1 MKTKHREH
9 PLGTPGGSA
18 RRMAT
23 ASGRPNPVLALLGG
37 LFPGLGRPVSSWDKG
52 AEGEERV
59 AKRLAKLPRD
69 RWVALHDLPLGG
81 GGRNVDHLVIG
92 PGGVFSVNTKNL
104 SGNVIVKE
112 NAFLVSGFPDRC
124 LHIARDEAQRVGE
137 RLSAAAGET
146 VPVEPVLV
154 VLTPSLEVRAR
165 PDDVHVLGER
175 DVPKWFEARPA
186 TLDAPAANRVYRY
199 ARRNGVWS

>member
-18 RRMAT
+18 RRMA
-23 ASGRPNPVLALLGG
+23 AESGTPHPLLTLLGG
-37 LFPGLGRPVSSWDKG
+37 IFPGLGRPVSSWEKG

-59 AKRLAKLPRD
+59 GKRLAKLPRD
-69 RWVALHDLPLGG
+69 RWVALHDLPLRG

-137 RLSAAAGET
+137 RLSGAAGET
-146 VPVEPVLV
+146 VAVEPVVV

-165 PDDVHVLGER
+165 PEGVHVLGER
-175 DVPKWFEARPA
+175 EVPKWFAARPPV
-186 TLDAPAANRVYRY
+186 LDAPAAARIYGYAMQNRV
-199 ARRNGVWS
+199 WS